1 MSLDPDAN
9 KKTMDRYVAPANSM
23 NTMVPFSS
31 LGIFHDLP
39 TNKLHGY
46 QTFVLIEFTMK
57 QIAII
62 GSHKKIIFEDVGN
75 GLERRSNPN
84 NGSVHDD
91 VHVMFSIYS
100 LIYV

>member
-23 NTMVPFSS
+23 NSTVHSFSC
-31 LGIFHDLP
+31 GIFHDLP
-39 TNKLHGY
+39 TDNLHGY
-46 QTFVLIEFTMK
+46 QTFILIEFTMK

-62 GSHKKIIFEDVGN
+62 GSHKKIIFKDIGN

-84 NGSVHDD
+84 NGGIHDD
-91 VHVMFSIYS
+91 VHVMFTIYS
-100 LIYV
+100 LKL